1 MAQGVRPV
9 GTEGSKAGR
18 LAGGH
23 GDIPTAVVG
32 LGGWNDEPSRRVKK
46 TCYELTVQLPG
57 GHKSQPWKKETQVS
71 VLPHLS
77 VQQLN

>member
-1 MAQGVRPV
+1 MTGDHNCVVDHGTVPQVRGMAQRVRPV

-46 TCYELTVQLPG
+46 ACY
-57 GHKSQPWKKETQVS
+57 
-71 VLPHLS
+71 
-77 VQQLN
+77 